1 MVVDFKLMAYR
12 RLMMSNKSD
21 LEEFIELW
29 NKNIVSPGAEERILG
44 RFNLPEIDSYGGIW
58 YDDDKYD
65 HDDEYYKKYG
75 RYKEK
80 EKKCECGLDAVGG
93 GGKHAHYCPKY
104 KEEE

>member
-1 MVVDFKLMAYR
+1 
-12 RLMMSNKSD
+12 MSKSD
-21 LEEFIELW
+21 FDCFIEELA
-29 NKNIVSPGAEERILG
+29 KNVLSPGDTIEKLLSNWES
-44 RFNLPEIDSYGGIW
+44 D
-58 YDDDKYD
+58 YD

-80 EKKCECGLDAVGG
+80 EKKCECGLDAIGG